1 MSSNVDP
8 VQIFETIIGKDP
20 EAFLRESVYQ
30 VTESEVRE
38 FARQIVVPIVEHP
51 NWPQWISCK
60 EEMPDEG
67 VNVLVKYISLDQSVM
82 VHGAKRFKAFD
93 HLTHLFW
100 FNDRGEAMRGEVLD
114 WIPMT
119 ALDTLSKTGLPN
131 PPGPTNSPLIK
142 DLTDTVAQ
150 QAEEIKR
157 LKLVEEVWKLQKDLP
172 AAMIEAMEEIDRL
185 KAVVENPPVAEV
197 ADMKYNRVRFYRAT
211 GDRTKPYL
219 LPGTK
224 LYTSPPELAELQATI
239 AQQTAEIERLK
250 AVTNFKEAVACVFD
264 NLKMVAANTS
274 SKVWDDQL
282 EELAEEVIEFSP
294 EYQKQWKD
302 ICDLEREN
310 RALTAALNQA
320 LFKF

>member
-20 EAFLRESVYQ
+20 EAFLREPVYQ

-67 VNVLVKYISLDQSVM
+67 VHVLVKYISLDQSVM

-114 WIPMT
+114 WIPMS
-119 ALDTLSKTGLPN
+119 ALDTLSKTGLPS
-131 PPGPTNSPLIK
+131 PPSPTNSPLIK

-172 AAMIEAMEEIDRL
+172 AAMIEALE
-185 KAVVENPPVAEV
+185 
-197 ADMKYNRVRFYRAT
+197 
-211 GDRTKPYL
+211 
-219 LPGTK
+219 
-224 LYTSPPELAELQATI
+224 
-239 AQQTAEIERLK
+239 EIERLK
-250 AVTNFKEAVACVFD
+250 KVTNFKEAVACVFD

-282 EELAEEVIEFSP
+282 EELAEEVIEFAP
-294 EYQKQWKD
+294 EYKKDWLDIGKLLAELAASEKENTELLALLTRCHNSDNLSENCALWKD
-302 ICDLEREN
+302 LDAVIN
-310 RALTAALNQA
+310 PA
-320 LFKF
+320 